1 MAVLERAQNE
11 HSPFDLILVDRVMPV
26 MDGEELGIVI
36 RKNNDFD
43 SLRMI
48 LMPSMAV
55 RGDAKRFSEMGFNGY
70 LPKPLR
76 KRDLLNVIRMVMS
89 DNACAT
95 FDHKQVVTKHSA
107 AEIIDAESRKQAKI
121 LLAEDNMVNQ
131 MVAQGILKKLGYS
144 CDAVADGNEA
154 VKALELIN
162 YDIVLMDC
170 QMPEMDGY
178 EATIEIR
185 NPLSAVLNHAVPV
198 IALTAHALPSNRD
211 RCFDAGM
218 DDVLTKPIDPA
229 TLAEKLRYFLSEE
242 LYRHKS
248 SNGGRNEE
256 HSSNDH
262 PINLEEFTKR
272 LGGDQDVVT
281 EVLKLIPDSIRENI
295 DILTRA
301 VESLAFDTIARTAHL
316 IKGIAANIEAHPLRS
331 AASQLEDEA
340 NEQNSSA
347 LKRLVETVLNHAT
360 AVVESV
366 ESILRNSQT

>member
-1 MAVLERAQNE
+1 MITSLAQVITSGSLKQSGFFGYLIKPFYPDQLKAVLQVLWEAHLQGKNI
-11 HSPFDLILVDRVMPV
+11 PLVTRHR
-26 MDGEELGIVI
+26 IT
-36 RKNNDFD
+36 
-43 SLRMI
+43 RMI
-48 LMPSMAV
+48 REEPKSTSIQPDMFLGTQVLVVEDIKVNIMLITRLLEKHGCIVSVAM
-55 RGDAKRFSEMGFNGY
+55 NGKEAIEKTY
-70 LPKPLR
+70 QT
-76 KRDLLNVIRMVMS
+76 I
-89 DNACAT
+89 
-95 FDHKQVVTKHSA
+95 FD
-107 AEIIDAESRKQAKI
+107 IIF
-121 LLAEDNMVNQ
+121 
-131 MVAQGILKKLGYS
+131 
-144 CDAVADGNEA
+144 
-154 VKALELIN
+154 
-162 YDIVLMDC
+162 MDC